1 MVKVK
6 VKNENKK
13 ERFVRI
19 AESRT
24 QRLLNDIRL
33 LGNCSNTS
41 AYEYNE
47 ENISKIFK
55 AIDEELRRIKTLF
68 SKTKHNKSFSLS

>member
-1 MVKVK
+1 MVKPK

-13 ERFVRI
+13 ERFIRI

-33 LGNCSNTS
+33 LGNCSNPS
-41 AYEYNE
+41 VYAYDNE
-47 ENISKIFK
+47 DVSKIFK
-55 AIDEELRRIKTLF
+55 AIDEELRRIKALF
-68 SKTKHNKSFSLS
+68 SKNKQNKSFSLR